1 MTSTG
6 IAVFAYNRPDHL
18 RRVLSGLQRNDVDHL
33 YIFADGTR
41 NEQDQQRVSDV
52 REVIDQIDYCRT
64 TVTAHERNI
73 GLAESLTG
81 GIERVFEDH
90 ERIIVLEDDCV
101 PAQNFVSF
109 MNTSLERYAND
120 ERIMNVN
127 GYSPPIEIPDDYSY
141 DVYFT
146 YRSSSWGWG
155 TWRSAWEHF
164 ERDPLTVEE
173 LERKKN
179 EFKRITDKAGKDL
192 YPMMRDQLEGSI
204 DSWAVWWSF
213 AIAAND
219 GLCLNPVDSK
229 IRNIGHD
236 GTGVHTGNTDRY
248 EVDLDTTSV
257 GELNF
262 PDGPF
267 VSKQINSQYNRYISG
282 GRRNKLKRHA
292 AELLKKLGLY
302 KVYLRA
308 RDCFRSPN

>member
-1 MTSTG
+1 MASIG

-33 YIFADGTR
+33 YIFADGAI
-41 NEQDQQRVSDV
+41 NGQDQQQISDV
-52 REVIDQIDYCRT
+52 REIIDQIEWCRT
-64 TVTAHERNI
+64 TVTAHDHNI
-73 GLAESLTG
+73 GLAESLTS

-101 PAQNFVSF
+101 PAPNFVSF
-109 MNTSLERYAND
+109 MNTSLERYADN
-120 ERIMNVN
+120 ERVMNVN
-127 GYSPPIEIPDDYSY
+127 GYSPPIEVPDDYPY

-173 LERKKN
+173 LERKETELKQ
-179 EFKRITDKAGKDL
+179 ITDKAGKDL

-229 IRNIGHD
+229 VRNIGHD
-236 GTGVHTGNTDRY
+236 GTGTHTGESDKY
-248 EVDLDTTSV
+248 DVDLDTTPV
-257 GELNF
+257 NELDF
-262 PDGPF
+262 PQEPF
-267 VSKQINSQYNRYISG
+267 VDGEINSKYNQFINTGNRGRLKQYGVDLLQVVGLWDRYIQL
-282 GRRNKLKRHA
+282 RN
-292 AELLKKLGLY
+292 
-302 KVYLRA
+302 
-308 RDCFRSPN
+308 